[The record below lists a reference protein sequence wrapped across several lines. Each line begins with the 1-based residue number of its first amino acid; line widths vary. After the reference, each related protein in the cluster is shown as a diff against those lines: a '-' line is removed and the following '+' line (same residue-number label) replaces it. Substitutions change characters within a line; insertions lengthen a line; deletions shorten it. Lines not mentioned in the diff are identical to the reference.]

1 MSSKTITRYIPIEK
15 MSTRQYLDRIK
26 LGLWGGVADPKVL
39 EIIKN
44 NKDNSLLEE
53 NEQTT

>member
-1 MSSKTITRYIPIEK
+1 MRAIYIPVEK
-15 MSTRQYLDRIK
+15 MSTRQYLERIK
-26 LGLWGGVADPKVL
+26 LGLWGGVADPKIL

-53 NEQTT
+53 NET